1 MMLMRLVNPKTETYV
16 NLKEFILSEHFPWF
30 QYNETLEPGC
40 DLGEYDDVPFLSHGF
55 LIRPGVDGNLY
66 SRSNSEYL
74 NVVQDVFKEICFTN
88 GLDPEILY
96 RINAN
101 YTLPTEKNLPS
112 PPHIDHTYPHKNMLI
127 YLTPTN
133 GGNTI
138 VDGEDVVAKEDDII
152 IFDGCLKHCARPP
165 ATGKRIVLIITYYGS

>member
-1 MMLMRLVNPKTETYV
+1 MTYLNNPTTKTYLD
-16 NLKEFILSEHFPWF
+16 LKKLILSEHFPWF
-30 QYNETLEPGC
+30 QYSETLEPGS

-74 NVVQDVFKEICFTN
+74 NVVQEVFKEICFVN
-88 GLDPEILY
+88 GIEPEVVY

-101 YTLPTEKNLPS
+101 YTLPTEKNIPS
-112 PPHIDHTYPHKNMLI
+112 PPHVDHTYSHKNMLI

-138 VDGEDVVAKEDDII
+138 VDGEDVVAEENDII
-152 IFDGCLKHCARPP
+152 IFDGSLKHCARPP
-165 ATGKRIVLIITYYGS
+165 VTGKRIVLIITYVD

>member
-1 MMLMRLVNPKTETYV
+1 MTYLNNPKTENYL
-16 NLKEFILSEHFPWF
+16 NLKKFILSQHFAWF

-66 SRSNSEYL
+66 SRSNSECL
-74 NVVQDVFKEICFTN
+74 NAVQDVFKEICFFN
-88 GLDPEILY
+88 AINPEFIF

-101 YTLPTEKNLPS
+101 YTIPTEKNLPS
-112 PPHIDHTYPHKNMLI
+112 PPHVDHTYPHKNMLI

-138 VDGEDVVAKEDDII
+138 VDGEDVVAEEDNII
-152 IFDGCLKHCARPP
+152 IFDGSLKHCARPP
-165 ATGKRIVLIITYYGS
+165 ATGKRIVLIITYHDS